1 MEGCGVE
8 VVEDNFFQL
17 FVDLFLFAK
26 NHITLAFDGGVFEL
40 GVLEDVGKNVDG
52 LGDVGVE

>member
-1 MEGCGVE
+1 ME